1 MARETATT
9 RAMREAREERQD
21 PNNIAAR
28 QCAHPQNVEY
38 ALFFA
43 KMQMEAEEA
52 KPDGQWAKTLGRV
65 AYSVCKLP
73 TRVRSLEQANAIN
86 GVGPKTLELFRKYLT
101 AYPPDPPSEVELRAD
116 DLAAEAARVA
126 KEAEKAR
133 KKAEREAKKRGR
145 ERAAAP
151 TPEPPNRLPS
161 VSATTL
167 AAATTMSSS
176 STAPR
181 RPPRFVPLPPSLPR
195 PPPAAARGARRLTRN
210 PRRQSGGSPGIAPR
224 PSRSSS
230 PSTAS
235 ISKAITPCPNRN

>member
-101 AYPPDPPSEVELRAD
+101 AYPPDPPSEAELRAD

-145 ERAAAP
+145 ERAAAAGP
-151 TPEPPNRLPS
+151 SRRAASPASALRHSRRRRRCHRPRWPPD
-161 VSATTL
+161 V
-167 AAATTMSSS
+167 
-176 STAPR
+176 PR
-181 RPPRFVPLPPSLPR
+181 ASRRFR
-195 PPPAAARGARRLTRN
+195 RAFRGPAGGGARARG
-210 PRRQSGGSPGIAPR
+210 
-224 PSRSSS
+224 
-230 PSTAS
+230 
-235 ISKAITPCPNRN
+235 

>member
-1 MARETATT
+1 MC
-9 RAMREAREERQD
+9 EAREERQD

-101 AYPPDPPSEVELRAD
+101 AYPRTLPPRWSFARTTSRRRRRASPRRRRRRARRLSARRKTRTRTSRRRRRPSRRTASQRQRYDPRGGD
-116 DLAAEAARVA
+116 DDVIVLD
-126 KEAEKAR
+126 
-133 KKAEREAKKRGR
+133 
-145 ERAAAP
+145 
-151 TPEPPNRLPS
+151 S
-161 VSATTL
+161 
-167 AAATTMSSS
+167 
-176 STAPR
+176 PR
-181 RPPRFVPLPPSLPR
+181 RPPRLVPLPPSLPR

-210 PRRQSGGSPGIAPR
+210 PKTPKRWEPGIAPR

>member
-145 ERAAAP
+145 ERAAADARAA
-151 TPEPPNRLPS
+151 EPPPQRQRYDPRGGDDDVIVLDSPPTS
-161 VSATTL
+161 P
-167 AAATTMSSS
+167 
-176 STAPR
+176 APR
-181 RPPRFVPLPPSLPR
+181 AASAEPSAA
-195 PPPAAARGARRLTRN
+195 PAGGGTRRAKADPKPKTPKRW
-210 PRRQSGGSPGIAPR
+210 SPGIAPR